1 MEVMVMP
8 DRKKYAAI
16 MAGLSVVLCLVAV
29 ASLFVGR
36 YSLSVDEIMQVLL
49 HAKLSAKD
57 EASYSVIFSLRV
69 PRVIAVM
76 MVGGGLSVAGAT
88 FQAVLKNSL
97 ASPDVLGTSSA
108 SAFGAALGMLFSFP
122 FALSSLCSLFF
133 GILSLV
139 LVFGICHFK
148 KRQDEL
154 TTILSGIIIASVFV
168 SFISIIKY
176 VADPQDT
183 LPAIVFWLMGSF
195 ASVLKEQVYWLIP
208 LYAISYFAIYTLR
221 WKMNIIS
228 LGDDEAK
235 IAGLNPQ
242 RIKIALLFLSAVLVS
257 ASVTIAGVVGWVG
270 LVIPHLIRSVLGC
283 NHGRLIPA
291 SALGGALFLL
301 IIDNISRSATYAE
314 IPIGILTAL
323 IGAPLFAL
331 LFIMSRRYD
340 NS

>member
-1 MEVMVMP
+1 MP

-108 SAFGAALGMLFSFP
+108 SAFGAALGILFSFP

-301 IIDNISRSATYAE
+301 IIDNIARSATYAE

>member
-1 MEVMVMP
+1 MP

-108 SAFGAALGMLFSFP
+108 SAFGAALGILFSFP

-270 LVIPHLIRSVLGC
+270 LVIPHLIRNVLGC

-301 IIDNISRSATYAE
+301 IIDNIARSATYAE

>member
-1 MEVMVMP
+1 MP

-57 EASYSVIFSLRV
+57 EANYSVIFSLRV

-108 SAFGAALGMLFSFP
+108 SAFGAALGILFSFP

-242 RIKIALLFLSAVLVS
+242 RIKVALLFLSAVLVS

-301 IIDNISRSATYAE
+301 IIDNIARSATYAE

>member
-1 MEVMVMP
+1 MP

-57 EASYSVIFSLRV
+57 EANYSVIFSLRM

-108 SAFGAALGMLFSFP
+108 SAFGAALGILFSFP

-139 LVFGICHFK
+139 LVFGICHLK

-242 RIKIALLFLSAVLVS
+242 RIKVALLFLSAVLVS

-301 IIDNISRSATYAE
+301 IIDNIARSATYAE

>member
-1 MEVMVMP
+1 M
-8 DRKKYAAI
+8 
-16 MAGLSVVLCLVAV
+16 
-29 ASLFVGR
+29 
-36 YSLSVDEIMQVLL
+36 
-49 HAKLSAKD
+49 
-57 EASYSVIFSLRV
+57 
-69 PRVIAVM
+69 M

-108 SAFGAALGMLFSFP
+108 SAFGAALGILFSFP

-301 IIDNISRSATYAE
+301 IIDNIARSATYAE

>member
-1 MEVMVMP
+1 MP

-108 SAFGAALGMLFSFP
+108 SAFGAALGILFSFP

-301 IIDNISRSATYAE
+301 IIDNIARSATYAE

-331 LFIMSRRYD
+331 LFIISRRYD

>member
-1 MEVMVMP
+1 
-8 DRKKYAAI
+8 

-57 EASYSVIFSLRV
+57 EANYSVIFSLRM

-108 SAFGAALGMLFSFP
+108 SAFGAALGILFSFP

-242 RIKIALLFLSAVLVS
+242 RIKVALLFLSAVLVS

-301 IIDNISRSATYAE
+301 IIDNIARSATYAE

>member
-1 MEVMVMP
+1 MP

-36 YSLSVDEIMQVLL
+36 YSLSVDEIIQVLL

-108 SAFGAALGMLFSFP
+108 SAFGAALGILFSFP

-301 IIDNISRSATYAE
+301 IIDNIARSATYAE

>member
-1 MEVMVMP
+1 MP
-8 DRKKYAAI
+8 DRKKYTVI
-16 MAGLSVVLCLVAV
+16 MAGLFLTLCLVAV
-29 ASLFVGR
+29 ASLFLGR
-36 YSLSVDEIMQVLL
+36 YSLSVSDVIKVLF
-49 HAKLSAKD
+49 HTKWFAKD

-69 PRVIAVM
+69 PRIIAVM

-108 SAFGAALGMLFSFP
+108 SAFGAALGILFSFP

-133 GILSLV
+133 GILSL
-139 LVFGICHFK
+139 LFVFGICYFK

-154 TTILSGIIIASVFV
+154 TTILSGIIIASVFI

-208 LYAISYFAIYTLR
+208 LYAICYFAIYKLR
-221 WKMNIIS
+221 WSMNIIS

-235 IAGLNPQ
+235 ISGLNPQ
-242 RIKIALLFLSAVLVS
+242 RLKIALLLLSSVLVS

-291 SALGGALFLL
+291 SALAGALFLL
-301 IIDNISRSATYAE
+301 IIDNIARSATYAE
-314 IPIGILTAL
+314 IPIGILTSL

>member
-1 MEVMVMP
+1 MP

-108 SAFGAALGMLFSFP
+108 SAFGAALGILFSFP

-139 LVFGICHFK
+139 LVFGICHLK

-301 IIDNISRSATYAE
+301 IIDNIARSATYAE

>member
-1 MEVMVMP
+1 MP

-57 EASYSVIFSLRV
+57 EANYSIIFSLRV

-108 SAFGAALGMLFSFP
+108 SAFGAALGILFSFP

-301 IIDNISRSATYAE
+301 IIDNIARSATYAE

>member
-1 MEVMVMP
+1 MP

-108 SAFGAALGMLFSFP
+108 SAFGAALGILFSFP

-139 LVFGICHFK
+139 LVFGICHLK

-301 IIDNISRSATYAE
+301 IIDNIARSATYAE

-323 IGAPLFAL
+323 IGAPLFSL

>member
-1 MEVMVMP
+1 M
-8 DRKKYAAI
+8 
-16 MAGLSVVLCLVAV
+16 
-29 ASLFVGR
+29 
-36 YSLSVDEIMQVLL
+36 
-49 HAKLSAKD
+49 
-57 EASYSVIFSLRV
+57 
-69 PRVIAVM
+69 
-76 MVGGGLSVAGAT
+76 
-88 FQAVLKNSL
+88 
-97 ASPDVLGTSSA
+97 
-108 SAFGAALGMLFSFP
+108 
-122 FALSSLCSLFF
+122 
-133 GILSLV
+133 
-139 LVFGICHFK
+139 
-148 KRQDEL
+148 
-154 TTILSGIIIASVFV
+154 

-301 IIDNISRSATYAE
+301 IIDNIARSATYAE

>member
-1 MEVMVMP
+1 MP

-57 EASYSVIFSLRV
+57 EANYSVIFSLRV

-108 SAFGAALGMLFSFP
+108 SAFGAALGILFSFP

-301 IIDNISRSATYAE
+301 IIDNIARSATYAE

>member
-1 MEVMVMP
+1 MP

-57 EASYSVIFSLRV
+57 EANYSVIFSLRM

-108 SAFGAALGMLFSFP
+108 SAFGAALGILFSFP

-242 RIKIALLFLSAVLVS
+242 RIKVALLFLSAVLVS

-301 IIDNISRSATYAE
+301 IIDNIARSATYAE